1 MWNKSCFDFDFC
13 QFLVLFF
20 CFIVLFIFFSPWWFM
35 CVSECVWE
43 LPTYLN
49 TYTYIS
55 LFICPALSCQ
65 PNRLGKLAEQVL
77 CDKSGCLLCCLVCF
91 CVFTFVIYFA
101 WSFVMLSHSSLFF
114 QHLARFFSSSRWA
127 SASVSLFI
135 SAESCFYQLAPDH
148 CSTAGLDTWSTHN
161 TMSWLHELC
170 CDSVN

>member
-1 MWNKSCFDFDFC
+1 MFWLWLLSVFG
-13 QFLVLFF
+13 LVLLFY
-20 CFIVLFIFFSPWWFM
+20 LFIFFSPWWFM

-114 QHLARFFSSSRWA
+114 
-127 SASVSLFI
+127 SALSLFFFLFPMSFSFCI
-135 SAESCFYQLAPDH
+135 AIYFSRVLLLSAGS
-148 CSTAGLDTWSTHN
+148 WSLLYSRFRYMIHT
-161 TMSWLHELC
+161 
-170 CDSVN
+170 